1 MVAFRSRRI
10 ESLFGVPLED
20 VQHEHV
26 RALVSGQIA
35 EAFDLDFKS
44 ELYGG
49 SESEKHKLATHIA
62 ALANTAGGLLV
73 FGVAEDDQARAIGA
87 PGVSVA
93 EAEIR
98 RIRQVA
104 ASLVVPLPVFDVLPV
119 EDPARL
125 GHGFLIVAVT
135 RSPLAPHAVLVNEG
149 FRFPRR
155 NGATTRYLSEPE
167 VATAYRQRFADAQ
180 HQAGRVRRI
189 KRDAVGCLF
198 SDRDAC
204 WVIVSLVPGVPGEL
218 LIDQA
223 ALHAVQGELV
233 NASPMV
239 LPPSLSW
246 TNVRVGQ
253 GCLFGGDSVGT
264 AVGRNIAAVLHHDGA
279 GVFALNARDGR
290 KPMQG
295 SGSSARWLHDE
306 RAVNGILT
314 GLRFLSRH
322 ALERAAA
329 GGNALVRVYL
339 DPQSSDRPFLLSN
352 GGRDISG
359 PPTTLSVSGPVR
371 ATGCT
376 APLESLAFDG
386 PDLVAAAYLVA
397 SELFQ
402 AFGWPEAPQL
412 TRDGQIRLP
421 YWSGQ
426 WHRLIQTWA
435 EKAEI
440 KVLDETL
447 PA

>member
-20 VQHEHV
+20 VEQEHIC
-26 RALVSGQIA
+26 ALVSGQIA

-73 FGVAEDDQARAIGA
+73 FGVAEDDQARAVSA

-104 ASLVVPLPVFDVLPV
+104 ASLVVPLPVFDVLSI
-119 EDPARL
+119 EDPATP

-135 RSPLAPHAVLVNEG
+135 RSPFAPHAVLVNEG

-180 HQAGRVRRI
+180 GQAGRVRRI
-189 KRDAVGCLF
+189 EREALGRLF
-198 SDRDAC
+198 SDRHAC
-204 WVIVSLVPGVPGEL
+204 WVVVSLVPDVPGEL
-218 LIDQA
+218 LINQA
-223 ALHAVQGELV
+223 ALRAVQDELV

-239 LPPSLSW
+239 LPLSLSW
-246 TNVRVGQ
+246 ANVIVGR
-253 GCLFGGDSVGT
+253 GCLFASDTKRATYSQQ
-264 AVGRNIAAVLHHDGA
+264 IAATLYPDGA
-279 GVFALNARDGR
+279 GVFALNACDTH
-290 KPMQG
+290 KPTQG
-295 SGSSARWLHDE
+295 SGSGARWLHDE
-306 RAVNGILT
+306 KAVNGILT

-322 ALERAAA
+322 ARERAAA
-329 GGNALVRVYL
+329 GGNGLVRVHL
-339 DPQSSDRPFLLSN
+339 DPQPSDHPFLLSN
-352 GGRDISG
+352 GGKDIPG
-359 PPTTLSVSGPVR
+359 TPTTRSISGPVR
-371 ATGCT
+371 AAGCT
-376 APLESLAFDG
+376 ARLESLAFDG
-386 PDLVAAAYLVA
+386 PDLVAAAYLLA

-402 AFGWPEAPQL
+402 TFGWPEAPQL
-412 TRDGQIRLP
+412 TRDGQVRLP

-426 WHRLIQTWA
+426 WHSLIQRWA
-435 EKAEI
+435 GEAGI
-440 KVLDETL
+440 KVSDETL
-447 PA
+447 PV